1 MKALVLEELKRPL
14 RLEERADPAA
24 GPGEVV
30 VTLQAASLN
39 RRDYWITQGLYPRIR
54 MPVVLGSDGAGV
66 VSATGEG
73 VDDEL
78 VGSEVLIHPAKNWG
92 DDPGAQGDDFE
103 VLGMPADGTFATHLL
118 TTPSQLHSRPE
129 HLNMFEA
136 AALPIA
142 GLTAWRALFTQ
153 GKLEEGQR
161 VLITGS
167 GGGVALFCV
176 QFAIAAG
183 AEVFV
188 TSSSEEK
195 IKGALDLGASAGVNY
210 REKGWVKEFRSSH
223 GQLDLIVDGAG
234 GSDYSGLLELALPAS
249 RIVSYGFTAGAPESL
264 DLFRLFWK
272 QVRII
277 GSTLGTKT
285 EMETMLEFISTHQ
298 LHPVID
304 STYALRDGNRA
315 LDCMKNHQ
323 QFGKLA
329 LDCGES

>member
-1 MKALVLEELKRPL
+1 MKALVLEELKQPLLLRERP
-14 RLEERADPAA
+14 DPEP

-30 VTLQAASLN
+30 VTLEAAALN
-39 RRDYWITQGLYPRIR
+39 RRDYWITQGLYPRVR
-54 MPVVLGSDGAGV
+54 VPVVPGSDGAGV
-66 VSATGEG
+66 VTAAGEG

-78 VGSEVLIHPAKNWG
+78 VGREVLIHPAKNWG
-92 DDPGAQGDDFE
+92 DDPAAQGEDFE
-103 VLGMPADGTFATHLL
+103 VLGMPEDGTFATHLL
-118 TTPSQLHSRPE
+118 TAPSQLHSPPG
-129 HLNMFEA
+129 HLSMFEA

-153 GKLEEGQR
+153 GELQEGQR

-195 IKGALDLGASAGVNY
+195 IKGALDLGANAGVNY
-210 REKGWVKEFRSSH
+210 REKGWAKEFRASH

-234 GSDYSGLLELALPAS
+234 GRDYAGLLELARPAG
-249 RIVSYGFTAGAPESL
+249 RIVSYGFTTGAPESL

-277 GSTLGTKT
+277 GSTLGTRA
-285 EMETMLEFISTHQ
+285 EMETMLEFISSQ
-298 LHPVID
+298 RLRPVID
-304 STYALRDGNRA
+304 NICALRDGNQA

-323 QFGKLA
+323 QFGKLV
-329 LDCGES
+329 LDCSES

>member
-1 MKALVLEELKRPL
+1 MKALVLEELKQPL
-14 RLEERADPAA
+14 RLQDRPDPVP

-54 MPVVLGSDGAGV
+54 VPVVLGSDGAGV
-66 VSATGEG
+66 VTSAGEG
-73 VDDEL
+73 VADEL

-92 DDPGAQGDDFE
+92 DDPGAQGGDFE
-103 VLGMPADGTFATHLL
+103 VLGMPRDGTFATHLL
-118 TTPSQLHSRPE
+118 TTPGQLHSLPG
-129 HLNMFEA
+129 HLSMFEA

-153 GKLEEGQR
+153 GKLQEGQR

-234 GSDYSGLLELALPAS
+234 GSDYGALLELARPAS
-249 RIVSYGFTAGAPESL
+249 RIVTYGFTAGAPESL

-277 GSTLGTKT
+277 GSTLGTKA
-285 EMETMLEFISTHQ
+285 EMKTMLEFISTHQ

-304 STYALRDGNRA
+304 STYALRDGNQA
-315 LDCMKNHQ
+315 LDCMKSHQ

-329 LDCGES
+329 LDCSES

>member
-1 MKALVLEELKRPL
+1 MKALVLEELKQPL
-14 RLEERADPAA
+14 RLEERADPVA

-66 VSATGEG
+66 VTAAGEG

-92 DDPGAQGDDFE
+92 DDPGAQGEDFE
-103 VLGMPADGTFATHLL
+103 VLGMPEDGTFATHLL

-129 HLNMFEA
+129 HLSMFEA

-153 GKLEEGQR
+153 GALQEGQR

-195 IKGALDLGASAGVNY
+195 IKGALDLGASAGISY
-210 REKGWVKEFRSSH
+210 REKGWAKEFRSSH

-234 GSDYSGLLELALPAS
+234 GSDYSGLLELARPA
-249 RIVSYGFTAGAPESL
+249 G
-264 DLFRLFWK
+264 
-272 QVRII
+272 
-277 GSTLGTKT
+277 
-285 EMETMLEFISTHQ
+285 
-298 LHPVID
+298 
-304 STYALRDGNRA
+304 
-315 LDCMKNHQ
+315 
-323 QFGKLA
+323 
-329 LDCGES
+329 